1 MNPTLVS
8 LTFAHFNFLP
18 FSFTFSANKRS
29 FTFFSYIPQRQY
41 VTLFQPSKYAK
52 SSKDSKPL
60 QSSCKNINSCKT
72 LTIFLHSSTKIFLF
86 YFFLNRIQETRNRK
100 NSKNSKKTNNNNNK
114 FQRGSSERKTHT
126 FLWLIKLSLLL
137 YPQIFSTPLYFL
149 GFLSKSTELCEDF
162 LTLSNRSSCLDSY
175 IGIRFPTDHFFAL
188 K

>member
-8 LTFAHFNFLP
+8 QTFEHFNFLP

-86 YFFLNRIQETRNRK
+86 YFFLKLTHSCDWSNFLSCFIL
-100 NSKNSKKTNNNNNK
+100 K
-114 FQRGSSERKTHT
+114 FSLRPSI
-126 FLWLIKLSLLL
+126 FLAFYQKALSFLK
-137 YPQIFSTPLYFL
+137 IFSLFQTGPPV
-149 GFLSKSTELCEDF
+149 STH
-162 LTLSNRSSCLDSY
+162 
-175 IGIRFPTDHFFAL
+175 I
-188 K
+188 

>member
-60 QSSCKNINSCKT
+60 Q
-72 LTIFLHSSTKIFLF
+72 F
-86 YFFLNRIQETRNRK
+86 
-100 NSKNSKKTNNNNNK
+100 
-114 FQRGSSERKTHT
+114 
-126 FLWLIKLSLLL
+126 
-137 YPQIFSTPLYFL
+137 
-149 GFLSKSTELCEDF
+149 
-162 LTLSNRSSCLDSY
+162 SY
-175 IGIRFPTDHFFAL
+175 IPLQRFFFFTSFSNSHILVTDQTFSLALSSNFLYAPLFSWLFIKKHWAFWRFSHSFKPVLLSRLIYRHQVPNGSFFCVKIIVISWDL
-188 K
+188 ITIVPSDYLNLHP

>member
-60 QSSCKNINSCKT
+60 QSSYIPLQRFFFFTSFSIEFKKQEIEKIQKIQKKPTTTTINFREDPRREKLTHSCDWSNFLSCFILKFS
-72 LTIFLHSSTKIFLF
+72 LRPSIFLAFYQKALSFLKIFSLF
-86 YFFLNRIQETRNRK
+86 QTGPPV
-100 NSKNSKKTNNNNNK
+100 S
-114 FQRGSSERKTHT
+114 TH
-126 FLWLIKLSLLL
+126 I
-137 YPQIFSTPLYFL
+137 
-149 GFLSKSTELCEDF
+149 
-162 LTLSNRSSCLDSY
+162 
-175 IGIRFPTDHFFAL
+175 
-188 K
+188 